1 MTRPVD
7 TANIGMWSVCVR
19 GDQVKT
25 VLCYGDSNTWGS
37 DPETGERF
45 PEDVRWPGVLARNL
59 GDGYRVIEEGLPG
72 RTTVW
77 DDPIEGAYK
86 NGRNYLTPCLESHR
100 PIDLITLML
109 GTNDLKWRFGT
120 SASDIAQAA
129 SSLAEIMMRSG
140 CGSEGGAPVVVLI
153 SPPPVAKLTDMA
165 QMFYGAGEKSGQ
177 FAEHYAHFAEK
188 IGCEF
193 MDASQVIVS
202 SDVDG
207 IHLDA
212 GEHRKLGE
220 AVGER
225 IRQILE

>member
-1 MTRPVD
+1 VD
-7 TANIGMWSVCVR
+7 DANIRMWSVRVR
-19 GDQVKT
+19 GDRVKT

-45 PEDVRWPGVLARNL
+45 SEDVRWPGVLALAL
-59 GDGYRVIEEGLPG
+59 GEGYRVIEEGLPG

-77 DDPIEGAYK
+77 DDPIEGDYK
-86 NGRNYLTPCLESHR
+86 NGRTYLTPCLESHR
-100 PIDLITLML
+100 PVDLITLML

-129 SSLAEIMMRSG
+129 SSLAEMMMRSG
-140 CGSEGGAPVVVLI
+140 CGPEGGAPAVILI
-153 SPPPVAKLTDMA
+153 APPAVAKLTDMA
-165 QMFYGAGEKSGQ
+165 QMFEGAEEKSRQ
-177 FAEHYAHFAEK
+177 FPQHYEHFAEK
-188 IGCEF
+188 DGCEF
-193 MDASQVIVS
+193 FDASEVIVS

-220 AVGER
+220 AVAER